1 MKKVRQSLLG
11 AGIFVAMPLCM
22 LLIAGCSKTDNTPP
36 PAYSPPSRDLSG
48 PNGTGGPGGG
58 PGRGPGGGGGPVA
71 ANASGKEIYQAKCGC
86 HGPEGAGKRAPAL
99 TGVSGDEDSKL
110 TAIIHDGKGKMPAF
124 GSQLSD
130 DQIKKVVAHI
140 KTFKAG
146 G

>member
-11 AGIFVAMPLCM
+11 AGIFVAMPVCM

-48 PNGTGGPGGG
+48 PNGNGGPGGPG
-58 PGRGPGGGGGPVA
+58 GRGGPIA

-86 HGPEGAGKRAPAL
+86 HGADGAGKKAPAL
-99 TGVSGDEDSKL
+99 TGVSGDADSKL
-110 TAIIHDGKGKMPAF
+110 IATIHDGKGKMPAF

-130 DQIKKVVAHI
+130 DQIKKVVAYI

>member
-1 MKKVRQSLLG
+1 MKNVRRSLLC
-11 AGIFVAMPLCM
+11 AGMFVAMPLSM
-22 LLIAGCSKTDNTPP
+22 LLVAGCSKTDNTPP
-36 PAYSPPSRDLSG
+36 PAYSPPSRDLTG
-48 PNGTGGPGGG
+48 ANGNGGPG
-58 PGRGPGGGGGPVA
+58 GRGPGGGGPIT

-86 HGPEGAGKRAPAL
+86 HGPDGSGKKAPAL
-99 TGVSGDEDSKL
+99 TGVSGEEDSKL
-110 TAIIHDGKGKMPAF
+110 TANIHDGKGKMPAF